1 MPLCFNW
8 SLVSTFWCPQNF
20 SINSANHCGKIH
32 LKKIM
37 LQNVNVVTQRRDFLI
52 SIFCNVPI
60 TELKRK
66 SLKRTGKNHFQ
77 LLLLLSHCIL
87 QCWLYYCEH
96 LKYVWNVYC
105 VVTNHMQALYT
116 TETTSNE
123 RFPIGHGTNYF
134 RFVLTFILQVNN
146 SFSSPFVYSMC
157 YNSEE
162 YRFEWFWGL
171 LSQCARRTHVMV
183 WRANFQT
190 FCNDWNWNN

>member
-1 MPLCFNW
+1 MLLCFNW

-77 LLLLLSHCIL
+77 LLLLLSHWIL
-87 QCWLYYCEH
+87 QRWLYYCEH
-96 LKYVWNVYC
+96 LKRLQCLLCCNQSHASSLHYRNHKQWTVSYRPWNKLFSFCFNIHSFYKW
-105 VVTNHMQALYT
+105 TIT
-116 TETTSNE
+116 
-123 RFPIGHGTNYF
+123 FPAHLFTVCAIIAKNT
-134 RFVLTFILQVNN
+134 
-146 SFSSPFVYSMC
+146 
-157 YNSEE
+157 
-162 YRFEWFWGL
+162 GL
-171 LSQCARRTHVMV
+171 SD
-183 WRANFQT
+183 FGG
-190 FCNDWNWNN
+190 F